1 MKNVS
6 ALALMALLPSATVA
20 HYYFPHFV
28 INGNVTPEW
37 QYARK
42 HDNFL
47 NSSWED
53 GAFLNNNEL
62 RCNKGAS
69 NHMREAQTAKITAG
83 KDTVGFQTYAGTDG
97 LYHPGPVQV
106 RQAPSLVQ
114 PLALDFLGSL

>member
-1 MKNVS
+1 MKNLS
-6 ALALMALLPSATVA
+6 TLALVALLPSATVA

-47 NSSWED
+47 NPSWED
-53 GAFLNNNEL
+53 GAFLNSNEL

-69 NHMREAQTAKITAG
+69 NHMREPQTAKITAG

-106 RQAPSLVQ
+106 RQALSSVQ
-114 PLALDFLGSL
+114 RMILDILGPL